1 MTKTKENKEAKDP
14 VSSQNVLGSFLKTN
28 KEDHYNFEDE
38 IDYKVSSGSLQF
50 DMQLGGGFGPGLHR
64 FVGMNEGGKEQPVSE
79 PVLTPLGWKPIGEL
93 SVGDEIIASNGQKQK
108 VLAVYP
114 QGYKDVY
121 EITFNDGSKTKCGL
135 NHLWETSSFQERHNG
150 GRSSVKKFGDI
161 LKTLKYGNN
170 LNHSVRLVDPIEFEE
185 ADLSIDPY
193 LLGVLIGDGG
203 ITSSVNIS
211 SVDEQVWDEV
221 SNCLNQKFEGWSFT
235 IKDDVTKSIVFKN
248 QTSNP
253 LIKQLKDL
261 RLFGCTSDL
270 KFVPDQYKIASI
282 QQRLSL
288 LQGLIDTDGYINKKK
303 SEILY
308 YTVSERLADDVLG
321 IVRSLGGLAYKRFKK
336 TSYVSKSGKRVACK
350 DCFIISFYLPTGMKP
365 CRLERKMEGFSE
377 RKINFC
383 HFIKNVE
390 LTHQEESVCIKVS
403 SPDSLYVTNDYIL
416 THNTSESLEVMKNF
430 CNNLT
435 NAKGF
440 YIKAEGRLSP
450 EMRERSGVRF
460 VFSAEEWVAGTCF
473 VFESNIY
480 ETVVDVMRELVA
492 KNEEKTKYCFL
503 LDSVDGLITKGD
515 LGKSFEDS
523 NKVAGGAVIAANF
536 MKRLSIA
543 LTKRG
548 HMAIFISQVRADIKL
563 DPYSKAPI
571 RQTSATGGNALL
583 HFANYI
589 VEFEPRYKGDLILQ
603 DPSNKTIDLKKN
615 PIIGHFAKA
624 TIKKS
629 PNEKTNMTITY
640 PIRYGRKNGTSVWV
654 QKEIVDL
661 LYAWEFIEKKGA
673 WITIVDEFKELL
685 DENGLEFPE
694 KTHGDANLFK
704 FIEDNENVCSFLIA
718 YFKKSISDLS

>member
-1 MTKTKENKEAKDP
+1 
-14 VSSQNVLGSFLKTN
+14 
-28 KEDHYNFEDE
+28 
-38 IDYKVSSGSLQF
+38 
-50 DMQLGGGFGPGLHR
+50 
-64 FVGMNEGGKEQPVSE
+64 
-79 PVLTPLGWKPIGEL
+79 
-93 SVGDEIIASNGQKQK
+93 
-108 VLAVYP
+108 
-114 QGYKDVY
+114 
-121 EITFNDGSKTKCGL
+121 
-135 NHLWETSSFQERHNG
+135 
-150 GRSSVKKFGDI
+150 
-161 LKTLKYGNN
+161 
-170 LNHSVRLVDPIEFEE
+170 
-185 ADLSIDPY
+185 
-193 LLGVLIGDGG
+193 
-203 ITSSVNIS
+203 
-211 SVDEQVWDEV
+211 
-221 SNCLNQKFEGWSFT
+221 
-235 IKDDVTKSIVFKN
+235 
-248 QTSNP
+248 
-253 LIKQLKDL
+253 
-261 RLFGCTSDL
+261 
-270 KFVPDQYKIASI
+270 
-282 QQRLSL
+282 
-288 LQGLIDTDGYINKKK
+288 
-303 SEILY
+303 
-308 YTVSERLADDVLG
+308 
-321 IVRSLGGLAYKRFKK
+321 
-336 TSYVSKSGKRVACK
+336 
-350 DCFIISFYLPTGMKP
+350 
-365 CRLERKMEGFSE
+365 MEGFSE

-685 DENGLEFPE
+685 DENNLEFPE

-704 FIEDNENVCSFLIA
+704 FIEDNEKVCSFLIA